1 MSLQYREA
9 AKLLTAVQEKKGS
22 LKTLAFALAGKDEAA
37 AQRSRKNYALVSE
50 TLRYMPVLESLIA
63 ADGLQGSLFSEGA
76 VRDSSQGFI
85 MLYDLLIGKGSIQG
99 GGALKRHITEHLQ
112 QLQAAL
118 TQLKS
123 SKGLPADAPLELLLP
138 ANARRLIFPRYA
150 RVNLMKSSVEAAVT
164 QLQSEGL
171 TVATDDIVPE
181 LLVLPPAT
189 DLHAHEL
196 VISGK
201 LILQDKSSCFPAQ
214 ALLSDTAWL
223 NGGDVI
229 DCCAAPGNKTTHLAS
244 LLSKV
249 KQPRQPH
256 VYAFDRD
263 KQRLALLK
271 RRCNEAGG
279 ALRITACLQDFLDVD
294 VCDTRF
300 EHVRG
305 ILLDPSCSGSGIVT
319 ACERLHEVSE
329 NDIDNDTTDSSG
341 QTRVKNLAQ
350 FQLQALLKAL
360 SFPQA
365 KRLVYSTCSVHEQEN
380 EHVVA
385 AALQEQQ
392 RRAPAD
398 TWRLRKCLPNWHRR
412 GIYSNTDGSS
422 GSSSDSNARLTAAQA
437 DCVVRALPADK
448 TNGFFVALFVRGD
461 VPADIHST
469 TTNTTTKSVL
479 GKRSSSD
486 AAVTKEL
493 TEAQRAKKRLKNSR
507 KKKNQRARQ
516 KAETA
521 AAVGTNTN
529 GSNIND
535 ANYDNDDAD
544 SSSEN
549 GE

>member
-1 MSLQYREA
+1 MSFQYREA
-9 AKLLTAVQEKKGS
+9 ARLLTAVQEKKGS
-22 LKTLAFALAGKDEAA
+22 LKTLAFASAGKDEAA
-37 AQRSRKNYALVSE
+37 AQRSRKCYALVSE
-50 TLRYMPVLESLIA
+50 TLRYMPVLESLLVG
-63 ADGLQGSLFSEGA
+63 DGLQGSLFSNGA
-76 VRDSSQGFI
+76 VRDSSQAFI

-99 GGALKRHITEHLQ
+99 GGALKRHITEHLP

-138 ANARRLIFPRYA
+138 ANARRHIFPRYA

-164 QLQSEGL
+164 QLQAEGL
-171 TVATDDIVPE
+171 TVVIDDIVPE
-181 LLVLPPAT
+181 LLVLPPST

-196 VISGK
+196 VVSGK

-244 LLSKV
+244 LLFKV

-279 ALRITACLQDFLDVD
+279 ALSITTCLQDFLDVD
-294 VCDTRF
+294 VCDTRY

-305 ILLDPSCSGSGIVT
+305 IQLDPSCSGSGIVT

-329 NDIDNDTTDSSG
+329 NDIDADTAQSSG
-341 QTRVKNLAQ
+341 QTRVHKLAQ

-380 EHVVA
+380 EFVVA
-385 AALQEQQ
+385 AALQQQQ
-392 RRAPAD
+392 RKALAD

-412 GIYSNTDGSS
+412 GTYSNANINSS
-422 GSSSDSNARLTAAQA
+422 SSSDGIARLTAAQA
-437 DCVVRALPADK
+437 DCVVRALPDDK

-461 VPADIHST
+461 VADDIHST
-469 TTNTTTKSVL
+469 STITANATVL

-486 AAVTKEL
+486 AAAVKEL

-516 KAETA
+516 KADTT
-521 AAVGTNTN
+521 AVGTDN
-529 GSNIND
+529 SNSSRNS
-535 ANYDNDDAD
+535 NDDSA
-544 SSSEN
+544 SSSDN

>member
-1 MSLQYREA
+1 MSFQYREA
-9 AKLLTAVQEKKGS
+9 ARLLTAVQEKKGS
-22 LKTLAFALAGKDEAA
+22 LKTLAFASAGKDEAA
-37 AQRSRKNYALVSE
+37 AQRCRKCYALVSE

-63 ADGLQGSLFSEGA
+63 ADGLQGSLFCNGA

-99 GGALKRHITEHLQ
+99 GGALKRHITEHLS

-118 TQLKS
+118 VQLKS

-138 ANARRLIFPRYA
+138 ANARRHIFPRYA

-164 QLQSEGL
+164 QLQAEGL
-171 TVATDDIVPE
+171 TVAHDDTVPE
-181 LLVLPPAT
+181 LLVLPPST
-189 DLHAHEL
+189 DIHAHEL
-196 VISGK
+196 VINGK

-223 NGGDVI
+223 SGGDVI

-244 LLSKV
+244 LLCKV
-249 KQPRQPH
+249 RQPRQPH
-256 VYAFDRD
+256 VHAFDRD

-279 ALRITACLQDFLDVD
+279 ALSITTCLQDFLDVD
-294 VCDTRF
+294 VCDARY

-329 NDIDNDTTDSSG
+329 NDVDADTAADSSG
-341 QTRVKNLAQ
+341 QTRVQKLAQ

-380 EHVVA
+380 ELVVA
-385 AALQEQQ
+385 AALQQQQ

-412 GIYSNTDGSS
+412 GVHSNTDNT
-422 GSSSDSNARLTAAQA
+422 SSSNSDGIARLTAAQA
-437 DCVVRALPADK
+437 GCVARALPDDK

-461 VPADIHST
+461 VPDDIHST
-469 TTNTTTKSVL
+469 TTNATVL

-486 AAVTKEL
+486 ATVVKEL

-516 KAETA
+516 KTDTT
-521 AAVGTNTN
+521 AAVGSNHNN
-529 GSNIND
+529 GSNS
-535 ANYDNDDAD
+535 NDDIDD
-544 SSSEN
+544 SSSDIDDSE
-549 GE
+549 